1 MKFHTFIGLLAIIL
15 LIFFSSCKK
24 KMANSSEI
32 LIVEHVKAGNTEITL
47 QGPNFNI
54 PVDSS
59 ISITFNTSLDTN
71 TVRKSLF
78 LKRNGNTNVSIG
90 IAYSNI
96 FQTITITPVSLLD
109 PLTNYI
115 LQIKAT
121 LTGSAGEGFAG
132 TDYSFTTIN
141 KKLTL
146 KSVTLNGTEFLNHK
160 NLTNIDWQHIDI
172 ELLFSDPVDSSNYK
186 SWFSLS
192 SSSHLSLSLSDS
204 NKKVSITNTS
214 SLPDYTHTWFTVSS
228 NLKSAKGFAFDGF
241 INSFYTALDSTYKFP
256 PLSDDALL
264 SLIQQQTLKYFVD
277 FAHPA
282 CGMTRERNTSG
293 DVVTT
298 GGSGFGVMALVVGI
312 NRGFITRDQGL
323 MQFGKMLT
331 FLETCDRFHGVW
343 PHWLNGNTGKV
354 VPFATE
360 DDGGDLVETSY
371 MVMGLYTMRQYLD
384 STNTSEKTLIQR
396 INGLINAVE
405 YDWYTQGQN
414 VLYWNW
420 SPDYGF
426 DLNVK
431 IQGYNETL
439 ITYVVA
445 AASTTHGIS
454 AGVYNQGYAQ
464 NGSIKNGNTYYGYTL
479 PLGQAYGGPLFFTQ
493 YSYLGLDPR
502 NLNDIYA
509 NYWEQNTH
517 QSLINYSFCTANP
530 NHWIGYSTSSWGLT
544 ASDNPWGYGAQSPT
558 HDLGVIT
565 PTAAVSAIPYTPD
578 QSLNAIRHFYF
589 ILGNRLW
596 GPYGF
601 YDAFDVTA
609 GWWGSSYI
617 AIDEGPIVGMIENYR
632 TQLLWTL
639 FMSCPE
645 ISQGLTKLGF
655 TYKKSYFHE

>member
-1 MKFHTFIGLLAIIL
+1 MSG
-15 LIFFSSCKK
+15 
-24 KMANSSEI
+24 NSER
-32 LIVEHVKAGNTEITL
+32 LVVEYVKSGNTELTV

-78 LKRNGNTNVSIG
+78 LKRNGNTNVLIG

-96 FQTITITPVSLLD
+96 YQTVTITPASPLD
-109 PLTNYI
+109 PMTNYI
-115 LQIKAT
+115 LQIGPT
-121 LTGSAGEGFAG
+121 LTGSAGEGFSE
-132 TDYSFTTIN
+132 TNYSFTTIN
-141 KKLTL
+141 RKLTL
-146 KSVTLNGTEFLNHK
+146 KSVTLNGAEFLSHT
-160 NLTNIDWQHIDI
+160 NLMNIDWQHVNI
-172 ELLFSDPVDSSNYK
+172 EILFSDPLDSSNYK
-186 SWFSLS
+186 SCFSLS
-192 SSSHLSLSLSDS
+192 SSNHLSLALSDS
-204 NKKVSITNTS
+204 SRKVSMTNIS
-214 SLPDYTHTWFTVSS
+214 PLPDYTHTWFTVSS
-228 NLKSAKGFAFDGF
+228 NLKSTKGFAFDGF
-241 INSFYTALDSTYKFP
+241 VNSFYTSLDSTYKFP

-264 SLIQQQTLKYFVD
+264 TLVQQQTLKYFVD

-282 CGMTRERNTSG
+282 CGMARERNTSG
-293 DVVTT
+293 DVIAT
-298 GGSGFGVMALVVGI
+298 GGSGFGVMALVVGM

-323 MQFGKMLT
+323 TQFGKILT

-354 VPFATE
+354 VPFDAE

-384 STNTSEKTLIQR
+384 STNAAEKTLIQR
-396 INGLINAVE
+396 INGLVNGVE

-426 DLNVK
+426 AVNVK

-454 AGVYNQGYAQ
+454 ADVYYQGYAQ
-464 NGSIKNGNTYYGYTL
+464 NGSIKNGNTYYGYRL
-479 PLGQAYGGPLFFTQ
+479 PLGQPYGGPLFFTQ
-493 YSYLGLDPR
+493 YTYLGLDPR

-517 QSLINYSFCTANP
+517 QSLINYSFCAANP

-544 ASDNPWGYGAQSPT
+544 ASDNPWGYAAQSPT

-645 ISQGLTKLGF
+645 IRQGLTKLGF
-655 TYKKSYFHE
+655 TYKKS